1 MAKGYSDDFKWR
13 TVFQVCLQGKTI
25 EPVAHDMYVSH
36 SSVERLV
43 HLVHTIGNVTSLQQK
58 RGPDRKLSEFNLT
71 VLQSFLG
78 FT

>member
-25 EPVAHDMYVSH
+25 EQVAHDMYVSH
-36 SSVERLV
+36 SSVERFV

-58 RGPDRKLSEFNLT
+58 RGPDRKLSEFELT